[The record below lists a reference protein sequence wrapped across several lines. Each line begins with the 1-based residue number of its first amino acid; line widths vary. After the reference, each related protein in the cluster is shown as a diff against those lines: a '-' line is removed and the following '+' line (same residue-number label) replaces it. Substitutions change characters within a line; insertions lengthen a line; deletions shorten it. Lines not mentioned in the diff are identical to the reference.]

1 MRKVL
6 LSLSLFCAAT
16 SASMAMKVSGR
27 VADESGA
34 LPGASVMIKGSDEG
48 VETDDNGDFTIEA
61 NQGQTLVIEFL
72 GYDPKEVKVTS
83 AKLKKI
89 VLGAA
94 ASTDLEEVVVKG
106 TVYGVNA
113 GVVGASSSLSAD
125 ALKQASGASVDNA
138 LQGRVAG
145 VQAATTSGQPGAPA
159 KITIH
164 GTSTLSGSGEPLY
177 VVDGMP
183 LGGGTDKNA
192 SSNPLASINPADIE
206 SMEVLKDASAT
217 AIYGSRASNGVIV
230 ITTKKGSKGN
240 AKISYNGNFSVSE
253 FTNRIK
259 MMNLREYA
267 TYLNQLYDA
276 NANEVNYGGKEPD
289 GLMGNPALLGE
300 GTDWQNE
307 LFQTAIG
314 HSHQLSVNGGN
325 DKSVYNISLGYTNQE
340 GVIITSNYERINGRI
355 SVESQVKDWLRAGMN
370 VGVARQNSV
379 KIANIIDPK
388 AMSSGASVVSFTNT
402 DENILVQTLLQLPS
416 DSPYNLNGTVSG
428 PETGEGVKMNPIANL
443 KMSPL
448 EREELNVLG
457 SAFLEFKLFKD
468 ITWRN
473 EFGVDLTN
481 ASDSYYLGAYDY
493 RQNGSKEGLF
503 RNPETATLDQGQYSN
518 NSVRFSSFANYNHL
532 FAKAHRVGV
541 MLGAESNYYN
551 WKGQAFQG
559 VGFSQQAIST
569 FNMASAVNLSKYY
582 QGHGAMASF
591 FGRLSYDYRGRYNL
605 VATGRYDGSSNF
617 AEGNKWGFFP
627 SVGLAWRVSSE
638 EFIAEND
645 KLSKTITDLKL
656 RLGYGETGNSGCQ
669 PGHIAYLSKWNALNP
684 TYDLYHYQNYTNPN
698 LIWETNKQF
707 NVGINLSLW
716 NRVDLVLDGFYK
728 RNDDL
733 LLKPQLPDWLVPSD
747 YKYMEPAWVN
757 AGSIK
762 NVGFDISLHSVNV
775 IDSFLH
781 QPFQWDMDL
790 SFSVVRNEVVDLGSS
805 TQAITEKSSPSGPY
819 FLNTQQVFI
828 NRSVKGEAPG
838 LFYGYKT
845 RGIIQNTTELEEYKK
860 ETGRSANVGDVK
872 YEKEMSFIGD
882 PNPDFTYGFGT
893 NVSWGPWSLN
903 VQLAGS
909 QGNDVY
915 NMIRQKLE
923 GQSDKWVNQAADCM
937 NYAQIIK
944 NAAGEYVANPSTSM
958 PRPEYNGDANG
969 NSKEISDRYVEDG
982 SYLKIQ
988 NIGLTYTLPAKYC
1001 QKIKIDNLHINAGV
1015 SNVYTFTK
1023 YTGYD
1028 PENPGSAIRQG
1039 VDEGRYPSP
1048 RVYNVGL
1055 GFNF

>member
-1 MRKVL
+1 
-6 LSLSLFCAAT
+6 
-16 SASMAMKVSGR
+16 MAMKVTGK
-27 VADESGA
+27 VTDESGA
-34 LPGASVMIKGSDEG
+34 LPGASVMIKGTDEG

-61 NQGQTLVIEFL
+61 SQGQTLVIEFL

-89 VLGAA
+89 VLGSATNDG
-94 ASTDLEEVVVKG
+94 SIDLEVFEVKG
-106 TVYGVNA
+106 AKVYGGDAAVI
-113 GVVGASSSLSAD
+113 GSASGLDAD
-125 ALKQASGASVDNA
+125 ALKNSGASVDNM
-138 LQGRVAG
+138 LQGRVSG
-145 VQAATTSGQPGAPA
+145 VQASTTSGQPGAPA

-164 GTSTLSGSGEPLY
+164 GTSTLTGSSDPLY

-183 LGGGTDKNA
+183 LGGGTEKSA

-217 AIYGSRASNGVIV
+217 AIYGARASNGVIV

-259 MMNLREYA
+259 MMNLQEYA
-267 TYLNQLYDA
+267 TYVGSAQIIQDRQN
-276 NANEVNYGGKEPD
+276 KPD
-289 GLMGNPALLGE
+289 GYLVNPSLLGK
-300 GTDWQNE
+300 GTDWQDE

-325 DKSVYNISLGYTNQE
+325 EKSVYNISLGYTDQE
-340 GVIITSNYERINGRI
+340 GVIITSNYERINGRM

-370 VGVARQNSV
+370 VGVARQNST

-388 AMSSGASVVSFTNT
+388 AQSSGASVVSFKET
-402 DENILVQTLLQLPS
+402 DENILVQTLVQLPS
-416 DSPYNLNGTVSG
+416 DSPYNLDGTISG
-428 PETGEGVKMNPIANL
+428 PETDQGVKMNPIAQL
-443 KMSPL
+443 KQSPL

-457 SAFLEFKLFKD
+457 STFLEFKLFKD

-473 EFGVDLTN
+473 EFGVDMTT
-481 ASDSYYLGAYDY
+481 ASDSYYQPAYDY
-493 RQNGSKEGLF
+493 GALKKDGEK
-503 RNPETATLDQGQYSN
+503 ATLDQGSYSN
-518 NSVRFSSFANYNHL
+518 NSVRFSSYANYNHK
-532 FAKAHRVGV
+532 FVKKHNVSA
-541 MLGAESNYYN
+541 MIGAESNYYN
-551 WKGQAFQG
+551 WKGQTLQG
-559 VGFSQQAIST
+559 LGFSQNAI
-569 FNMASAVNLSKYY
+569 ASLNLASSVNQTNYY
-582 QGHGAMASF
+582 EGHGSMASF
-591 FGRLSYDYRGRYNL
+591 FGRLGYDYKGRYIIS
-605 VATGRYDGSSNF
+605 ATGRYDGSSNF
-617 AEGNKWGFFP
+617 AEGNQWGFFP
-627 SVGLAWRVSSE
+627 SVGVAWRISNE
-638 EFIAEND
+638 KFIADNE
-645 KLSKTITDLKL
+645 KLSKAITDLKL
-656 RLGYGETGNSGCQ
+656 RLGYGETGNANCS
-669 PGHIAYLSKWNALNP
+669 PAHIAYVSKWNSVNSL
-684 TYDLYHYQNYTNPN
+684 YDLYHYYNYINSN
-698 LIWETNKQF
+698 LSWETNKQF
-707 NVGINLSLW
+707 NVGVNLSLW
-716 NRVDLVLDGFYK
+716 DRVDLTVDGFYK
-728 RNDDL
+728 QNDDL
-733 LLKPQLPDWLVPSD
+733 LLKPQLPGWLAPND
-747 YKYMEPAWVN
+747 GGWTYLNTAYVN

-762 NVGFDISLHSVNV
+762 NVGFDVELHSVNV

-781 QPFQWDMDL
+781 QPFQWDMNL

-805 TQAITEKSSPSGPY
+805 TEAITESSDPSGVY
-819 FLNTQQVFI
+819 RMFSTNIEI

-838 LFYGYKT
+838 RFYGYKT
-845 RGIIQNTTELEEYKK
+845 NGIIQNTAELAQYK
-860 ETGRSANVGDVK
+860 ETTGRSANVGDVK
-872 YEKEMSFIGD
+872 YEKDKSFIGD

-915 NMIRQKLE
+915 NLIRQKLE
-923 GQSDKWVNQAADCM
+923 AQSDKWVNQSADCL

-944 NAAGEYVANPSTSM
+944 NEAGEYVANPGTSM
-958 PRPEYNGDANG
+958 PRSEYTNDAND
-969 NSKEISDRYVEDG
+969 NAKAVSDRYVEDG

-988 NIGLTYTLPAKYC
+988 NIGVTYTLPSKYC
-1001 QKIKIDNLHINAGV
+1001 QNLKIDNLHVSAGV

>member
-27 VADESGA
+27 VTDESGA

-61 NQGQTLVIEFL
+61 SQGQTLVIEFL
-72 GYDPKEVKVTS
+72 GYEPKEVKVTG

-94 ASTDLEEVVVKG
+94 ESEEIEEIVVKG

-113 GVVGASSSLSAD
+113 GVVGASSSLGAD
-125 ALKQASGASVDNA
+125 ALKNAGGASVDNA

-145 VQAATTSGQPGAPA
+145 VQASTTSGQPGAPA

-164 GTSTLSGSGEPLY
+164 GTSTLTGNSEPLY

-183 LGGGTDKNA
+183 LGGGTDKSA

-230 ITTKKGSKGN
+230 ITTKKGSKGQ
-240 AKISYNGNFSVSE
+240 AKISYNGNFSVSQ
-253 FTNRIK
+253 FTNRID
-259 MMNLREYA
+259 MMNLQEYA
-267 TYLNQLYDA
+267 TYLNQAQIIQDRQ
-276 NANEVNYGGKEPD
+276 NTPD
-289 GLMGNPALLGE
+289 GYFANPSLLGE
-300 GTDWQNE
+300 GTNWQDK

-325 DKSVYNISLGYTNQE
+325 DKGQYSLSLGYTNSE
-340 GVIITSNYERINGRI
+340 GIIITSNYERINARM

-388 AMSSGASVVSFTNT
+388 NSNGASVVSFKET
-402 DENILVQTLLQLPS
+402 DENIIVQTLLQLPS
-416 DSPYNLNGTVSG
+416 DAPYNLDGTVSG
-428 PETGEGVKMNPIANL
+428 PETDLGVKMNPIAQL
-443 KMSPL
+443 RMSPL

-468 ITWRN
+468 ISWRN
-473 EFGVDLTN
+473 EFGIDLTN
-481 ASDSYYLGAYDY
+481 ANDSYSQPAYDF
-493 RQNGSKEGLF
+493 GTLKKS
-503 RNPETATLDQGQYSN
+503 PDAATLDQGQYSN

-541 MLGAESNYYN
+541 MIGAESNYYN
-551 WKGQAFQG
+551 WKGQTLQG
-559 VGFSQQAIST
+559 KGFSQNAIAT
-569 FNMASAVNLSKYY
+569 MNMASDIFLTNYY
-582 QGHGAMASF
+582 QGHGSMASF
-591 FGRLSYDYRGRYNL
+591 FGRASYDYRGRYNL

-617 AEGNKWGFFP
+617 AEENRWGFFP

-638 EFIAEND
+638 EFIAENE
-645 KLSKTITDLKL
+645 KLSKAITDLKF
-656 RLGYGETGNSGCQ
+656 RVGYGETGNANCE
-669 PGHIAYLSKWNALNP
+669 PGHIAYMSKWNANGSA
-684 TYDLYHYQNYTNPN
+684 YDLFHVYNYTNPD
-698 LIWETNKQF
+698 LKWETNKQF
-707 NVGINLSLW
+707 NVGINLSLY
-716 NRVDLVLDGFYK
+716 NRVDLTVDGFYK
-728 RNDDL
+728 KNVDL
-733 LLKPQLPDWLVPSD
+733 LLKPELPGWLSPAD
-747 YKYMEPAWVN
+747 GGWTYMNTAYVN

-762 NVGFDISLHSVNV
+762 NVGFDVTLHSVNV

-781 QPFQWDMDL
+781 APFQWDMDL
-790 SFSVVRNEVVDLGSS
+790 SFSMVRNEVVDLGSS
-805 TQAITEKSSPSGPY
+805 TEALTEKADPTRGYRMFS
-819 FLNTQQVFI
+819 TDIEI
-828 NRSVKGEAPG
+828 NRSIKGEAPG
-838 LFYGYKT
+838 RFYGYKT
-845 RGIIQNTTELEEYKK
+845 NGIIQNSAELAEYKAA
-860 ETGRSANVGDVK
+860 TGRSANVGDVK
-872 YEKEMSFIGD
+872 YEAEKSFIGD

-893 NVSWGPWSLN
+893 NVSWGPWSINL
-903 VQLAGS
+903 QLAGS

-915 NMIRQKLE
+915 NLIRQKLE
-923 GQSDKWVNQAADCM
+923 AQNDRWVNQSADCL
-937 NYAQIIK
+937 NFAQIVK
-944 NAAGEYVANPSTSM
+944 NEAGEYVANPGTTM
-958 PRPEYNGDANG
+958 PRSEYTNDAND
-969 NSKEISDRYVEDG
+969 NAKSTSDRYVEDG

-988 NIGLTYTLPAKYC
+988 NIGVTYTLPSKYC

-1015 SNVYTFTK
+1015 SNVYTFTG

-1028 PENPGSAIRQG
+1028 PENPGTAIRQG